1 MTISG
6 GKTGGASA
14 PWPFLQAGQALFKES
29 FAPLRDNLPWQIKP
43 LADLLVRQSLGGK
56 EDDLGT
62 HDITIL

>member
-1 MTISG
+1 M
-6 GKTGGASA
+6 

-29 FAPLRDNLPWQIKP
+29 FAPLRDNLPWHIKS
-43 LADLLVRQSLGGK
+43 LADLLVLQSLGGK